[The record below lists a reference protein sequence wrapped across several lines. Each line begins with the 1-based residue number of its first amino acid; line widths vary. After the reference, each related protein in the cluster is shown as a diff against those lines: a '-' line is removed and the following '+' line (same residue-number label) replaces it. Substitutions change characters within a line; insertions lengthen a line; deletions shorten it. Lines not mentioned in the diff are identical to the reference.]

1 MLFINCPLDCK
12 RLHVRAGNGAVLNF
26 NLDSYATKAQV
37 LAAVDRIT
45 FLGQNSRDTIDALR
59 LARLRVLDPA
69 YRRRPEA
76 WRLVVLIT
84 DGNPSQ
90 HINQLDSEVAAIKAL
105 DARIVAFGIIDLVLL
120 LLLLILILLLLL
132 RLSCRQTNRIKA
144 LKYLNDNTV
153 TIFTTGFSFIS
164 SSSSYYYYYYY
175 YYFVITSVVKIPMF
189 KANVKTKKNPG
200 TARTRIQWV

>member
-1 MLFINCPLDCK
+1 VLFINCPLDCK

-69 YRRRPEA
+69 YRQRPEA

-132 RLSCRQTNRIKA
+132 RPSCRQTNRIKA
-144 LKYLNDNTV
+144 LKYLKDNTV

-164 SSSSYYYYYYY
+164 SSSSSSYYY

-189 KANVKTKKNPG
+189 KANVKTKKKSRNG
-200 TARTRIQWV
+200 

>member
-26 NLDSYATKAQV
+26 NLDLYATKAEV

-45 FLGQNSRDTIDALR
+45 FLGQNSRDTIGALR

-120 LLLLILILLLLL
+120 PLLLLLLLILILLLLL

-164 SSSSYYYYYYY
+164 SSSSSSSYYY
-175 YYFVITSVVKIPMF
+175 YYFVITSVKR
-189 KANVKTKKNPG
+189 KKNPG